1 MCRRHP
7 LTNEYW
13 LLLLFNPAEQS
24 IKTGD
29 SAPGR
34 PAREGPETEPSRA
47 AVLLPSVIEGA

>member
-1 MCRRHP
+1 

-13 LLLLFNPAEQS
+13 PLLLFNPAEQS

-47 AVLLPSVIEGA
+47 AVTSPKRHRRGI